1 MGAGHLSVRGPKSIL
16 VTGVAGFIGFHVAG
30 RLMERGES
38 VIGLDSLDD
47 YYSVALKRARIKE
60 LRGRHGTRFHF
71 NQTAFADTAALADAF
86 DTLSFD
92 RLSHLGTQQGLRH
105 SSQQPHSH

>member
-1 MGAGHLSVRGPKSIL
+1 MGAGHLSVRGPMSIL

-71 NQTAFADTAALADAF
+71 NQTDFADTVALAEALDP
-86 DTLSFD
+86 LSFD
-92 RLSHLGTQQGLRH
+92 RIVHLGADRKSTRLN
-105 SSQQPHSH
+105 SSH